1 MDNPKVNQFYLARLY
16 DKFKPVKIRVN
27 SISESDPNVINI
39 TVYPKGDS
47 YEKDVDMTK
56 NGFRVFKESI
66 DSKLYYTIISHED
79 DGYDNTNDCE
89 VQTFM
94 CVEEALN
101 VCDEL
106 NQKNQNIDYD
116 VIVYRFEV

>member
-1 MDNPKVNQFYLARLY
+1 MDTLKINQFYLARLY
-16 DKFKPVKIRVN
+16 DKFKPIKVRVN
-27 SISESDPNVINI
+27 NISELNPNMINI
-39 TVYPKGDS
+39 TVYQKNDV
-47 YEKDVDMTK
+47 YERDVDMTK
-56 NGFRVFKESI
+56 NGFRIFKESI

-106 NQKNQNIDYD
+106 NQKNKDIDYN
-116 VIVYRFEV
+116 VVVYRLED

>member
-1 MDNPKVNQFYLARLY
+1 MDNLKVNQFYLARLY

-27 SISESDPNVINI
+27 SISGSNPNMINI
-39 TVYPKGDS
+39 TVYQKNDV
-47 YEKDVDMTK
+47 YERDVDMTK
-56 NGFRVFKESI
+56 NGFRIFQESI
-66 DSKLYYTIISHED
+66 DSKLYYTIMSHED

-106 NQKNQNIDYD
+106 NQKNKDIDYN
-116 VIVYRFEV
+116 VVVYRLKD

>member
-1 MDNPKVNQFYLARLY
+1 MDTPKINQFYLARLY

-39 TVYPKGDS
+39 TVYRKGDS

-56 NGFRVFKESI
+56 NGFRIFKEPI

>member
-1 MDNPKVNQFYLARLY
+1 MDTPKVNQIYLARLY

-27 SISESDPNVINI
+27 SVSESNQNVINI
-39 TVYPKGDS
+39 TVLRRGNN

-56 NGFRVFKESI
+56 NGFRIFKESV
-66 DSKLYYTIISHED
+66 DSKFYYTIFASED
-79 DGYDNTNDCE
+79 EGYDNTNDYE

-106 NQKNQNIDYD
+106 NKNNKFIDYE
-116 VIVYRFEV
+116 VVVYRLEG